1 MLRVRDV
8 QKRYGDVLAV
18 DGITFDVAPGEIFGL
33 LGPNGAGKTSLIR
46 MIVDILRPDA
56 GSIQVFGQAMSAKLQ
71 ARIGYLPEERGLYQ
85 QHAVGDVLV
94 FLGELKGLSRSDAKA
109 RARKFLARVEL
120 SHVADKQMRDLS
132 KGMQQ
137 KLLLAAVMQH
147 EPDLLILDEPFIG
160 LDPIN
165 RQMVL
170 SLVRE
175 CVARGAAVI
184 LSTHLMD
191 QVEALCEHA
200 ILINRG
206 KTLLHGTIREMRA
219 TYAEVGV
226 SIDTDANLDGHPAIA
241 SREGDRVQLVPGAKP
256 EELLSSLLAAGAS
269 IHRFERLRPTLDEVF
284 VRAVRGSSA

>member
-18 DGITFDVAPGEIFGL
+18 DGISFDVAPGEIFGL

-56 GSIQVFGQAMSAKLQ
+56 GRIEVFGQAMSAELQ

-109 RARKFLARVEL
+109 RSRKFLARVEL
-120 SHVADKQMRDLS
+120 DHVAHKQMRDLS

-170 SLVRE
+170 ALVRE

-206 KTLLHGTIREMRA
+206 KTLLSGTIREMRA

-226 SIDTDANLDGHPAIA
+226 SIETDANLDAFPGVA
-241 SREGDRVQLVPGAKP
+241 SREGNRIQLTPGVQP
-256 EELLSSLLAAGAS
+256 EELLASVLATGAAV
-269 IHRFERLRPTLDEVF
+269 HRFERLRPTLDEVF
-284 VRAVRGSSA
+284 VRAVRGS

>member
-1 MLRVRDV
+1 M
-8 QKRYGDVLAV
+8 AV
-18 DGITFDVAPGEIFGL
+18 DGVSFEVSAGEIFGL

-56 GSIQVFGQAMSAKLQ
+56 GVIQVFGRPMAADLQ
-71 ARIGYLPEERGLYQ
+71 HRVGYLPEERGLYQ
-85 QHAVGDVLV
+85 QHKVGDVLR
-94 FLGELKGLSRSDAKA
+94 FLAELKGLSRADAKT
-109 RARKFLARVEL
+109 KSEHFLERVDL
-120 SHVADKQMRDLS
+120 SHARDKRMRDLS

-175 CVARGAAVI
+175 AVDRGAAVI

-191 QVEALCEHA
+191 QVEALCSRA
-200 ILINRG
+200 MLIHRG
-206 KTLLHGTIREMRA
+206 RTLLSGTVRAMRE
-219 TYAEVGV
+219 TYAETGV
-226 SIDTDANLDGHPAIA
+226 LLESDARLEGHPDVV
-241 SREGDRVQLVPGAKP
+241 SRLGDRFQLAEGVRP
-256 EELLSSLLAAGAS
+256 EDFLAAVLATGCAVR
-269 IHRFERLRPTLDEVF
+269 RFERLVPSLEEVF
-284 VRAVRGSSA
+284 VRAVGSS

>member
-1 MLRVRDV
+1 MLRVREV
-8 QKRYGDVLAV
+8 RKRYGDVLAV
-18 DGITFDVAPGEIFGL
+18 DGVSFDVAPGEIFGL

-46 MIVDILRPDA
+46 MIVDILRPDT
-56 GSIQVFGQAMSAKLQ
+56 GKIEVFGQTMSAALQ

-94 FLGELKGLSRSDAKA
+94 FLGELKGLSRGDAKA

-120 SHVADKQMRDLS
+120 EHAATKKMRDLS

-170 SLVRE
+170 ALVRE

-191 QVEALCEHA
+191 QVEALCERA
-200 ILINRG
+200 ILIHRG
-206 KTLLHGTIREMRA
+206 KTLLQGTVREMRE

-226 SIDTDANLDGHPAIA
+226 SLDTDKDLDGHPAIA
-241 SREGDRVQLVPGAKP
+241 SREGARITLVPGVRP
-256 EELLSSLLAAGAS
+256 EEFLASVLATGAS
-269 IHRFERLRPTLDEVF
+269 VHRFERLRPTLDEVF
-284 VRAVRGSSA
+284 VRAVGADHA

>member
-1 MLRVRDV
+1 MLHVRDV
-8 QKRYGDVLAV
+8 RKRYGDVVAV
-18 DGITFDVAPGEIFGL
+18 DGVSFEVSAGEIFGL

-56 GSIQVFGQAMSAKLQ
+56 GVIQVFGRPMAADLQ
-71 ARIGYLPEERGLYQ
+71 HRVGYLPEERGLYQ
-85 QHAVGDVLV
+85 QHKVGDVLL
-94 FLGELKGLSRSDAKA
+94 FLAELKGLSRADAKA
-109 RARKFLARVEL
+109 KSERFLERVDL
-120 SHVADKQMRDLS
+120 SHARDKRMRDLS

-175 CVARGAAVI
+175 AVDRGAAVI

-191 QVEALCEHA
+191 QVEALCEKA
-200 ILINRG
+200 ILIHRG
-206 KTLLHGTIREMRA
+206 KTLLQGTVREMRD

-226 SIDTDANLDGHPAIA
+226 SIETDANLDDHPSIA
-241 SREGDRVQLVPGAKP
+241 SRDGHRLQLLPGVRP
-256 EELLSSLLAAGAS
+256 EELLASILATGAS
-269 IHRFERLRPTLDEVF
+269 VFRFERLRPTLDEVF
-284 VRAVRGSSA
+284 VRAVRGG

>member
-1 MLRVRDV
+1 VLHVREV
-8 QKRYGDVLAV
+8 RKRYGDVLAV
-18 DGITFDVAPGEIFGL
+18 DGIGFDVSAGEIFGL

-56 GSIQVFGQAMSAKLQ
+56 GRIEVFGQTMSPALQ

-85 QHAVGDVLV
+85 HHTVGDVLV
-94 FLGELKGLSRSDAKA
+94 FLGELKGLSRADAKA
-109 RARKFLARVEL
+109 RSRRFLARVEL
-120 SHVADKQMRDLS
+120 EHVVAKRMRDLS

-147 EPDLLILDEPFIG
+147 EPELLILDEPFIG

-170 SLVRE
+170 SLIRE
-175 CVARGAAVI
+175 AVARGAAVI

-191 QVEALCEHA
+191 QVEALCERALVIH
-200 ILINRG
+200 RG
-206 KTLLHGTIREMRA
+206 KTLLQGTVREMRE

-226 SIDTDANLDGHPAIA
+226 LLETDAPLEGHPLVARRDGIRFELIA
-241 SREGDRVQLVPGAKP
+241 DTTP
-256 EELLSSLLAAGAS
+256 EAFLQAVLATGAS
-269 IHRFERLRPTLDEVF
+269 VRRFERLRPTLDEVF
-284 VRAVRGSSA
+284 VRAVRGA